1 MKIVLDTS
9 VLLKLYI
16 PEIDTDYAK
25 EIMWAVNR
33 GQIEAHVPKLVRY
46 GFLNSLIKGLN
57 SATETASH
65 FRHFSSLV
73 QGGFI
78 IEHATKLKYCLA
90 ANEMSFLDTKSQGHI
105 SSYDA
110 SFHVLAIEIGA
121 TFVTA
126 DKAHITRT
134 KGQFGSVCAQNGFDN
149 SD

>member
-16 PEIDTDYAK
+16 SEIDSDLAK
-25 EIMWAVNR
+25 EIMWAVDR
-33 GQIEAHVPKLVRY
+33 GQIEAHVPTLVRY
-46 GFLNSLIKGLN
+46 ELLNSLIKGLN

-65 FRHFSSLV
+65 FRHFNSLV
-73 QGGFI
+73 HGGFI
-78 IEHATKLKYCLA
+78 IEHAAKLKYSLA
-90 ANEMSFLDTKSQGHI
+90 ANEMSFWDTESQGHI

-126 DKAHITRT
+126 DKAHIRRT
-134 KGQFGSVCAQNGFDN
+134 KDQFGSVCSLNSFDI
-149 SD
+149 SS